1 MDHFTLKKIE
11 FDAIR
16 RILARLCSTALG
28 KSLCARIG
36 PSRTPETINR
46 WLDQTEQMIAA
57 ITQAG
62 LPPLAGATDIA
73 PALTRCTPGGAG
85 SGEDFAAIASLLEAA
100 ANIKRYLT
108 ALPEQLELLI
118 ELAGAI
124 GNFQAEVRA
133 IRSVVAPDGSILDE
147 ASDRLG
153 KIRTQMR
160 ELTQRIHD
168 VIYGYLKK
176 PEVAKLLQDAIVT
189 LHGDRYV
196 LPVKATNRGRLPGVV
211 HRASNTGATVFV
223 EPDESVKLNNRLV
236 DLRDDERREIE
247 RLLNQLAVRLTGR
260 GDDIQTALQTLAQ
273 VDMISAKAQ
282 YAYQFEMTRPQVA
295 ERSSL
300 EFAAA
305 RHPLLI
311 EQAYNQEKA
320 GVAPARRH
328 PVIPIDIR
336 LGSDFDLLV
345 VTGSNTG
352 GKTVTL
358 KTLALLVVMGQSGMF
373 VPARRGATMPVFR
386 DVFIDVGDEQSLQQ
400 SLSTF
405 GAHIKRIK
413 YILHKADKWSL
424 VLLDELGAGTDPEE
438 GGAIGQA
445 VLDDLLRIGC
455 LGAITTHLGVLKAYA
470 YNHDRVDNASVEFDT
485 KTLSPTYHLRIGT
498 PGESHA
504 ITVAQHLGLPK
515 RLTTAARRHMS
526 GQGKQFRKAIQA
538 TSVARQTAEHARAE
552 AQEAHLAA
560 QTQQQMYEAKLA
572 DLHDLQ
578 EQFQTWLAE
587 LGRLKSGDEVFVPSL
602 GKTGTLV
609 RLELHKQKAVVDAGP
624 IQVEVPLSELIPDLG
639 QDAVRQQIDT
649 LRKDILDQA
658 RSTEQARAEAA
669 RLRQELHLSVQQQKE
684 RARRFDTWLGAIGRV
699 KVGDEVPIARRPGTG
714 KIVTVDLPGLR
725 ATVATAKGQMELSIQ
740 DLFPQTGPFARDVKH
755 AARPR
760 KAQPARPPQP
770 LARRNRDSAAAK
782 ANRQALLQTRP
793 GEQVFVVPFNKRATL
808 IRLNAHKDNALV
820 QSGIFE
826 MEIPLADLEPARKEG

>member
-16 RILARLCSTALG
+16 RILGRLCSTTVG

-46 WLDQTEQMIAA
+46 WLDQTEQMVAA

-100 ANIKRYLT
+100 ANIRRYLT

-118 ELAGAI
+118 ELAGGI
-124 GNFQAEVRA
+124 GNFQGEVGA
-133 IRSVVAPDGSILDE
+133 IRSVVAPDGGILDD
-147 ASDRLG
+147 ASQRLD
-153 KIRTQMR
+153 KIRTRMR

-176 PEVAKLLQDAIVT
+176 PEVAKLLQDANVT

-223 EPDESVKLNNRLV
+223 EPDESVELNNRLA

-260 GDDIQTALQTLAQ
+260 GDDIRAALRTLAQ

-295 ERSSL
+295 ERSSFQ
-300 EFAAA
+300 FAAA

-328 PVIPIDIR
+328 PVVPIDIR

-373 VPARRGATMPVFR
+373 IPARRGAAMPVFR

-413 YILHKADKWSL
+413 YILHKADKSSL

-445 VLDDLLRIGC
+445 VLDELLRIGC

-470 YNHDRVDNASVEFDT
+470 YNHDRVDNASVEFNT

-504 ITVAQHLGLPK
+504 ITVAQHLGMPK

-552 AQEAHLAA
+552 AQEAHLTA

-609 RLELHKQKAVVDAGP
+609 RLELHKQKAIVGAGP
-624 IQVEVPLSELIPDLG
+624 LQVEVPLSELIPDLG
-639 QDAVRQQIDT
+639 QDAVREQIDT

-658 RSTEQARAEAA
+658 RSTEQARAEAT
-669 RLRQELHLSVQQQKE
+669 RLRQGLHLSVQQQNQ
-684 RARRFDTWLGAIGRV
+684 RARQFDTWLAAIGRV

-714 KIVTVDLPGLR
+714 KVVTVDLPGLR
-725 ATVATAKGQMELSIQ
+725 ATVATAKGQMKLSIQ

-755 AARPR
+755 AAQPR
-760 KAQPARPPQP
+760 KARPAPPLRPI
-770 LARRNRDSAAAK
+770 ARRGRDSAAAK
-782 ANRQALLQTRP
+782 ANRKALLETRP

-826 MEIPLADLEPARKEG
+826 MEIPLADLEPAKKES